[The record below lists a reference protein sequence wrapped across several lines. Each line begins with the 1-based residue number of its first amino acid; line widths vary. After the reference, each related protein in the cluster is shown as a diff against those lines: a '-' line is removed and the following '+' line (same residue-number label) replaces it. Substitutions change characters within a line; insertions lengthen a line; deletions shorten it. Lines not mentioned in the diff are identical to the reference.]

1 MALVVRTWN
10 LFHGRTK
17 PPSGRAHLD
26 RMVSLVSRGA
36 DLVALQEVPVWALA
50 RLEAWSAMT
59 SVGAVARPPRLA
71 RLGLPLTRLAPDALR
86 SALTGQANALL
97 LAASLRPVGR
107 QRIVELHPRSLRER
121 RVCQL
126 LRIAHGARTVLV
138 ANLHATAHAP
148 GIARRELALVADLV
162 AGDEPAIVC
171 GDFNARRTGI
181 PGFSDPIDGIDQVLV
196 RGLEL
201 ERPPAPWEE
210 ERRRFRGRLLSDHA
224 PVEAVV
230 K

>member
-1 MALVVRTWN
+1 
-10 LFHGRTK
+10 
-17 PPSGRAHLD
+17 
-26 RMVSLVSRGA
+26 MVSLVARGA
-36 DLVALQEVPVWALA
+36 DLVALQEVPIWALA
-50 RLEAWSAMT
+50 RLDAWSAMT
-59 SVGAVARPPRLA
+59 SVGAVARPPRLG
-71 RLGLPLTRLAPDALR
+71 RPGLLLTRIAPDVFR
-86 SALTGQANALL
+86 SAFAGQANALL
-97 LAASLRPVGR
+97 LASSLRPVGT

-148 GIARRELALVADLV
+148 GIARSELGLVAELV
-162 AGDEPAIVC
+162 SGEEPAIVC

-181 PGFSDPIDGIDQVLV
+181 PGFSHPIEGIDQVLV

-201 ERPPAPWEE
+201 ERAPAPWEE

-230 K
+230 T